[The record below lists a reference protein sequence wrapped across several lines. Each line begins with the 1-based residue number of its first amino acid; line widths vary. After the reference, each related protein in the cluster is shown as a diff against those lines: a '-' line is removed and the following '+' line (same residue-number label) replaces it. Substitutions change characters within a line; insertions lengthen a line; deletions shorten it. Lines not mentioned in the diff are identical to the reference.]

1 MQQSAQF
8 CLHWATTYKLIRN
21 GVTMQQNLPAVLLI
35 DDDTA
40 LAESLARLLLM
51 DGFLLE
57 AVHTGASGLRAAMS
71 GRYALVLLD
80 VTLPDADGRKLLRL
94 IRAKSDVP
102 ILMLTARGDDADRI
116 EGLEGGAD
124 DFLPKPFN
132 PRELT
137 ARMKAVLKR
146 QTAVAAPAGLLEA
159 GDLLLR
165 PSTRDVTLGGQPV
178 NLTGAEF
185 DLLSC
190 LVRNAGVVV
199 TRDTLVETALG
210 RPLGMYDRS
219 IDNHMSNLRRKLGS
233 LPGGEDRI
241 RNVRGAGYMYPGE
254 LRTTASPMSAEERG
268 A

>member
-1 MQQSAQF
+1 MSHA
-8 CLHWATTYKLIRN
+8 
-21 GVTMQQNLPAVLLI
+21 LPAVLLI

-40 LAESLARLLLM
+40 LAESLTRLLLM

-57 AVHTGASGLRAAMS
+57 AVHTGAAGLRSAMS
-71 GRYALVLLD
+71 GRYGLVLLD

-102 ILMLTARGDDADRI
+102 IIMLTARGDDADRI

-146 QTAVAAPAGLLEA
+146 QTAVAAPAGLLET

-178 NLTGAEF
+178 SLTGAEF

-210 RPLGMYDRS
+210 RPLGMFDRS
-219 IDNHMSNLRRKLGS
+219 IDNHMSNLRRKLGTLAS
-233 LPGGEDRI
+233 GEDRI
-241 RNVRGAGYMYPGE
+241 RNIRGSGYMYLGE
-254 LRTTASPMSAEERG
+254 LRLASEDVPDKRRA
-268 A
+268 

>member
-1 MQQSAQF
+1 MSNA
-8 CLHWATTYKLIRN
+8 
-21 GVTMQQNLPAVLLI
+21 VPAVLLI
-35 DDDTA
+35 DDDVA

-57 AVHTGASGLRAAMS
+57 AVHNGASGLRSALS

-102 ILMLTARGDDADRI
+102 IIMLTARGDDADRI

-137 ARMKAVLKR
+137 ARMRAVLKR
-146 QTAVAAPAGLLEA
+146 QAAVAAPGGILQA
-159 GDLLLR
+159 GDLTLR
-165 PSTRDVTLGGQPV
+165 PSTREVTIAGHAV
-178 NLTGAEF
+178 ALTGAEF
-185 DLLSC
+185 DLLVC
-190 LVRNAGVVV
+190 LVRLAGTVVS
-199 TRDTLVETALG
+199 RDTLVETALG
-210 RPLGMYDRS
+210 RPLGMFDRS
-219 IDNHMSNLRRKLGS
+219 IDNHVSNLRKKLGLS
-233 LPGGEDRI
+233 ASGEERI
-241 RNVRGAGYMYPGE
+241 RNVRGSGYTYLGE
-254 LRTTASPMSAEERG
+254 LGAAPSPEAEH